1 VTHNGMLCDPIQG
14 QGHGGLKLQTR
25 LISKAV
31 SSDNMHVIKR
41 LKVNYDKNIYPSS
54 VSRELQA

>member
-1 VTHNGMLCDPIQG
+1 M
-14 QGHGGLKLQTR
+14 QTR